1 MIPDKQV
8 KAKELDEVPAGYRGL
23 GPCLNETHRAY
34 LFQYY
39 GHEVWIPKK
48 VLVKAEGGFWAPAW
62 SIESSK
68 IFKSG
73 SMVDYDKQ
81 RRNLER
87 RG

>member
-68 IFKSG
+68 KFKSG
-73 SMVDYDKQ
+73 FMVDYDKQ
-81 RRNLER
+81 RRNFER
-87 RG
+87 R

>member
-68 IFKSG
+68 NFKSG
-73 SMVDYDKQ
+73 FMVDYDKQ
-81 RRNLER
+81 RRNFER
-87 RG
+87 R

>member
-39 GHEVWIPKK
+39 GQEVWIPKK

-68 IFKSG
+68 KFKSG

>member
-1 MIPDKQV
+1 MIPDKQI

-68 IFKSG
+68 KFKSG
-73 SMVDYDKQ
+73 FMVDYDKQ
-81 RRNLER
+81 RRNFER
-87 RG
+87 R

>member
-68 IFKSG
+68 NFKSG
-73 SMVDYDKQ
+73 FMVDYAKQ
-81 RRNLER
+81 RRNFER
-87 RG
+87 R

>member
-8 KAKELDEVPAGYRGL
+8 KAKELDEVPRGYRGL

-62 SIESSK
+62 AIDSSK
-68 IFKSG
+68 NFKSG
-73 SMVDYDKQ
+73 SMVDHDKQ
-81 RRNLER
+81 RRNFER
-87 RG
+87 R